1 MKLVQNLN
9 LKQTQKLIMTQ
20 ELRNSIE
27 LLALSTV
34 DLAERIQQELIENP
48 LLEEINNPEKSEL
61 EIDSAL
67 DKKQK
72 EIQEFFSKTDNQY
85 LDTYSFEFDIKTRN
99 LDNEAANRFQK
110 LIESK
115 SKAQSLSEYLLEQ
128 LRLFYLTQEEFKTGE
143 ILISMIDKNGFL
155 PKKTEELA
163 KELRKSVSHIKK
175 VLKYIHQLDPIGIG
189 ARDFKH
195 SLFIQSK
202 ILYPN
207 DLKLHKL
214 IKYHL
219 KDLEKLDYKKIS
231 KQMDLEEN
239 EIIQLSKKIATLQ
252 PFPASGFNSEKPE
265 YIIPDAIVIEIEGD
279 FVVILND
286 EWIPKISINKEY
298 KNLVFKFKS
307 LDEKNYFDSKIN
319 SAKWLI
325 RSIHQRRYTLLRVL
339 NCIVD
344 FQIDFFRFGVNYLK
358 PLTLR
363 DIAEKLDIHES
374 TISRVTSNKYVQTNW
389 GVLELKWF
397 FSSGIRTQDGERES
411 SKKIQEILKNLI
423 KTENPESPLS
433 DQEIVELMQKQGI
446 EIARRTIA
454 KYRKILKILPANL
467 RKRLQSKSM
476 E

>member
-1 MKLVQNLN
+1 MKLIQNLN
-9 LKQTQKLIMTQ
+9 LRQTQKLVMTQ
-20 ELRNSIE
+20 ELKNSIE
-27 LLALSTV
+27 LLTLSTV
-34 DLAERIQQELIENP
+34 DLAARIQQELIENP
-48 LLEEINNPEKSEL
+48 LLEEVTNPEKSEL
-61 EIDSAL
+61 DFSF
-67 DKKQK
+67 DRKQK

-85 LDTYSFEFDIKTRN
+85 LDTYSFEFDRKNRS

-115 SKAQSLSEYLLEQ
+115 SKSQSLSEYLLEQ
-128 LRLFYLTQEEFKTGE
+128 LRLFYLTREEFKTAE
-143 ILISMIDKNGFL
+143 ILISMIDKNGFI
-155 PKKTEELA
+155 PKKTEEIA
-163 KELRKSVSHIKK
+163 NELKKNVHHIKK

-202 ILYPN
+202 ILYPE
-207 DLKLHKL
+207 DHQLHKL
-214 IKYHL
+214 IKFHL

-231 KQMDLEEN
+231 KQINLEEN
-239 EIIQLSKKIATLQ
+239 EIIQLSRKITTLQ
-252 PFPASGFNSEKPE
+252 PFPAASFSVEKPQ
-265 YIIPDAIVIEIEGD
+265 YIIPDAIIIQIEGE
-279 FVVILND
+279 FIVVLND
-286 EWIPKISINKEY
+286 EWVPKISINKDY
-298 KNLVFKFKS
+298 KNLLFKS
-307 LDEKNYFDSKIN
+307 KSADEKNYFDSKIN

-325 RSIHQRRYTLLRVL
+325 RSINQRRYTLLKVL
-339 NCIVD
+339 NCIVES
-344 FQIDFFRFGVNYLK
+344 QIDFFRLGVNYLK

-374 TISRVTSNKYVQTNW
+374 TISRITSNKYVQTNW

-397 FSSGIRTQDGERES
+397 FSSGLRTQDGERES
-411 SKKIQEILKNLI
+411 SKKIQEILKNFI
-423 KTENPESPLS
+423 KTEDPEDPLS

-467 RKRLQSKSM
+467 RKRVSTKNK

>member
-9 LKQTQKLIMTQ
+9 IKQTQKLIMTQ

-27 LLALSTV
+27 LLALSTA

-61 EIDSAL
+61 EVDSIL
-67 DKKQK
+67 DTKQK
-72 EIQEFFSKTDNQY
+72 EVREFFSRTDNQY
-85 LDTYSFEFDIKTRN
+85 LDTYSFELENKTRN
-99 LDNEAANRFQK
+99 FGNFDNEAANRFQK
-110 LIESK
+110 LIESNSK
-115 SKAQSLSEYLLEQ
+115 SQSLSEYLLDQ

-155 PKKTEELA
+155 PQKTEELA
-163 KELRKSVSHIKK
+163 KELKKSVHQIKK

-195 SLFIQSK
+195 SLFIQAK

-207 DLKLHKL
+207 DSRLHKL

-231 KQMDLEEN
+231 KQMNLEEN

-252 PFPASGFNSEKPE
+252 PFPAASFNSEKPE
-265 YIIPDAIVIEIEGD
+265 YIVPDAIVVEVEGE
-279 FVVILND
+279 FVVVLND
-286 EWIPKISINKEY
+286 EWIPKISINSEY
-298 KNLVFKFKS
+298 KNLLFKSKS
-307 LDEKNYFDSKIN
+307 LDEKNYFESKIN

-325 RSIHQRRYTLLRVL
+325 RSIHQRRYTLLRVM

-374 TISRVTSNKYVQTNW
+374 TISRITSNKYVQTNW

-397 FSSGIRTQDGERES
+397 FSSGLRTHDGEKES

-467 RKRLQSKSM
+467 RKRL
-476 E
+476 